1 MLIHLSRLYR
11 LYSFA
16 LCLAKH
22 LTKSIYQKKTMRL
35 FCLYSS
41 CYFGVRKVQLW
52 ILLKIVLHWNI
63 QIEMW
68 ERLKNIT
75 FWRSLFPVRPR
86 PSYPQ
91 RPLGSDQSPP
101 RDVHR
106 PETDVRLGI
115 PTKNIGGRDFVVRTG
130 DGGMGWGGRS
140 GSRQRAGGI
149 QGHCPPVTAKK
160 GFSNVFREID
170 QTFNCCLVLLWHLCP
185 FGDILWEHCFSPV
198 RTYVD

>member
-1 MLIHLSRLYR
+1 MFIPKAFTKKKLCAYFVYIPVVILVFEKYNYEYCWKLY
-11 LYSFA
+11 FIE
-16 LCLAKH
+16 
-22 LTKSIYQKKTMRL
+22 IYKLKCEND
-35 FCLYSS
+35 FC
-41 CYFGVRKVQLW
+41 Q
-52 ILLKIVLHWNI
+52 
-63 QIEMW
+63 
-68 ERLKNIT
+68 NIT

-106 PETDVRLGI
+106 PETDVWLGI
-115 PTKNIGGRDFVVRTG
+115 PTKNIGGRFLARDFVVRTG

-170 QTFNCCLVLLWHLCP
+170 QTFNCYSVLFWHLCP
-185 FGDILWEHCFSPV
+185 FGDILWEHYSSPV
-198 RTYVD
+198 RTWIKKE

>member
-1 MLIHLSRLYR
+1 MLIHLARLYR
-11 LYSFA
+11 LYYFA
-16 LCLAKH
+16 LCLAKR
-22 LTKSIYQKKTMRL
+22 LMFIPITKSIYQKRTMRL

-52 ILLKIVLHWNI
+52 ILLKIVFHWNI

-68 ERLKNIT
+68 ERFQNVT
-75 FWRSLFPVRPR
+75 FWRSLFPVKPR

-91 RPLGSDQSPP
+91 RPLESDQSPL
-101 RDVHR
+101 RDAHR
-106 PETDVRLGI
+106 PETDVWLGI
-115 PTKNIGGRDFVVRTG
+115 PSKNIGGRFLARDFVVRTG

-160 GFSNVFREID
+160 GFSNDFREIK
-170 QTFNCCLVLLWHLCP
+170 
-185 FGDILWEHCFSPV
+185 S
-198 RTYVD
+198 